1 MASESG
7 AHHERVPAESVL
19 RRPVD
24 RRLFLQWAGGAGAA
38 LAFGGLGTFAAG
50 CGGGSSSGKPSPATS
65 GSGDFRG
72 VGSRLKVGV
81 IVPTSG
87 VGQFLGD
94 IVQRALGAT
103 KQHIREANLVKGVE
117 VDYVIVN
124 APAEE
129 FAQATSKAYNKL
141 VADPDVMGILW
152 CTPFGI
158 EEARSQIVR
167 DQMPVMSVY
176 GDPYAEGKLYPEGG
190 GPRNVFQMLLP
201 DTMSLDALCRY
212 ARDDRGYQRIAMMYD
227 TLSVPQARDQFT
239 AAAKKHALTVVG
251 VEEFGLFSADY
262 GAQLQRLSK
271 AAPECLIVWGLSDNT
286 AGIAKGLD
294 ALGAGYVD
302 TPTAKSGTKWA
313 PQLLGYP
320 GGTGEKKWAELAGS
334 AAKTGTLTA
343 WYLGGLVGGPHF
355 PIRDWLVAYDGKGAS
370 GGEEGAPNAWWAL
383 LEAVRRAQSRDRRK
397 IVDALEKIP
406 KIEFAGLPFSFTTDR
421 HLGMTE
427 DDVVLITLERYT
439 GPAKTD
445 PPYALGREWKETFP
459 LIKKD
464 YVGPAHLVRPTL
476 EANMRAQPA
485 YMEQIL
491 REGWGTQCTKTP
503 PTATGTS
510 SNMTNACKIH

>member
-1 MASESG
+1 MRDLS
-7 AHHERVPAESVL
+7 AHPVPAEDVL
-19 RRPVD
+19 ARPVD
-24 RRLFLQWAGGAGAA
+24 RRAFFQWAGGAGATLA
-38 LAFGGLGTFAAG
+38 LFGGLGSLATA
-50 CGGGSSSGKPSPATS
+50 CGGGGGGSTSPSTTS
-65 GSGDFRG
+65 GANDFRG
-72 VGSRLKVGV
+72 VGSTLKVGV

-87 VGQFLGD
+87 VAKFLGD

-103 KQHIREANLVKGVE
+103 KQHISKAGLVKGVD

-141 VADPDVMGILW
+141 VADPDVIGILW
-152 CTPFGI
+152 CTPYGLN
-158 EEARSQIVR
+158 EARSQIQR
-167 DQMPVMSVY
+167 DQIPVMSVY
-176 GDPYAEGKLYPEGG
+176 GDPYSEGNLYPKGG

-201 DTMSLDALCRY
+201 DLMSFDALCQY
-212 ARDDRGYQRIAMMYD
+212 ARDDRGYKRIGLIYD
-227 TLSVPQARDQFT
+227 NISLPTASDQFQ
-239 AAAKKHALTVVG
+239 AAAKQHDLTVAG
-251 VEEFGLFSADY
+251 IEEFSLFSADY
-262 GAQLQRLSK
+262 GAQLQRLAKS
-271 AAPECLIVWGLSDNT
+271 APECLIVWGLSDNT

-294 ALGAGYVD
+294 ALGAAYVD

-320 GGTGEKKWAELAGS
+320 GGTGEKTWAELAGS
-334 AAKTGTLTA
+334 AAKAGTLTA

-383 LEAVRRAQSRDRRK
+383 LEGVRRAGSKDRHA
-397 IVDALEKIP
+397 IVQALEQIP
-406 KIEFAGLPFSFTTDR
+406 KIEFAGLPFSFSATH
-421 HLGMTE
+421 HLGMTR

-439 GPAKTD
+439 GPVKTD
-445 PPYALGREWKETFP
+445 PPYVLGREWKETFP

-476 EANMRAQPA
+476 EANLRAQPA

-503 PTATGTS
+503 PDAVGP
-510 SNMTNACKIH
+510 NVPMTNACKVH